1 MDVLMPCDDP
11 KTSINKVTQFE
22 LSLSSDR
29 YTMSISQISFNP
41 NLESHTWMC
50 VCGEN
55 GLVQLLKIDSH
66 SVSKVTTGYVKEMN
80 NSSIDS

>member
-1 MDVLMPCDDP
+1 
-11 KTSINKVTQFE
+11 
-22 LSLSSDR
+22 
-29 YTMSISQISFNP
+29 
-41 NLESHTWMC
+41 MC

-80 NSSIDS
+80 NSSIDN